1 MTLFFLYAI
10 LIIVGA
16 LMGVLLSRTQ
26 IFSRFPASV
35 MSLMA
40 ALAVAGGF
48 LLQLEYRHLQDKLTE
63 RAWPTVTGYVIEAR
77 IDTNRALMP
86 RIQYE
91 YTVGGKTFTGVTD
104 LHIPAF
110 GGKAKRLETAD
121 QVVRAYPSGRSVT
134 VHYNPQQPEQ
144 SALRVGPTWD
154 IFMKLGFGG
163 FLLLL
168 SSAGLVLG
176 WSLRRKTIS

>member
-1 MTLFFLYAI
+1 MSLLLLFLI
-10 LIIVGA
+10 LIAAGSLVGW
-16 LMGVLLSRTQ
+16 LLSRTTL
-26 IFSRFPASV
+26 FTHLPVSV
-35 MSLMA
+35 MSLFA
-40 ALAVAGGF
+40 ALALAGGF
-48 LLQLEYRHLQDKLTE
+48 LLQLEYRHLQQKLTE

-77 IDTNRALMP
+77 IDTSRALMP
-86 RIQYE
+86 SILYE
-91 YTVGGKTFTGVTD
+91 YEIGGRRYTNATD

-121 QVVRAYPSGRSVT
+121 QVVKSFPPGKAVT
-134 VHYNPQQPEQ
+134 VHYNPANPEQ

-176 WSLRRKTIS
+176 QTLRNRAG